1 MNLSNEEKQ
10 LILYTK
16 GHYSKSGYLI
26 DDMKVIVGKAY
37 ALSFEHVEMYSI
49 YNFAIK
55 SYDKLVEGGY
65 ISHNKGTAEYILT
78 KVYSKGLNRED
89 NSLLEFM
96 LGEISIIKVKG
107 LELGEIDFEIQDQM
121 SYVQAMKKELLEK
134 KLSELR

>member
-16 GHYSKSGYLI
+16 GHFLKSGNLI

-37 ALSFEHVEMYSI
+37 ALSFEHIEMYSI
-49 YNFAIK
+49 YNFVIK
-55 SYDKLVEGGY
+55 LYNKLVEGGY

-78 KVYSKGLNRED
+78 KVYSRGLNRGD

-96 LGEISIIKVKG
+96 LGEISIVKVAG
-107 LELGEIDFEIQDQM
+107 LELGEIDYDIQDQL
-121 SYVQAMKKELLEK
+121 SYVTAMKEELLEK
-134 KLSELR
+134 KKLG